1 MQVDMHGRGA
11 AGWTGAWAGR
21 VALATV
27 SVIALLAVVAAPS
40 GAVRRATIGR
50 AGPPAQYVALGDSY
64 ASGPVIAPQL
74 GDPAGCL
81 RSARN
86 YPHLVAQAL
95 GLALTDAT
103 CGGATTSDMT
113 GAETIAG
120 GQYGPQI
127 NAIGRRAAVVT
138 VTVGGDDL
146 GFSDLIKNCLALTP
160 FGPTSVGLTCRD
172 HYDPDG
178 NDQLTALLAGAAS
191 RLATTLQRI
200 HQMAY
205 RARIFVV
212 GYPAILPATGDGCWP
227 VMPFTL
233 TDANYLRSTELSLN
247 AMLAQVAGA
256 NRAAYVDTYTPSES
270 HNACQSAGQRWIE
283 PVIPT
288 QPAAPVHPNAAGEA
302 GLAAIVTQAI
312 RTDAL
317 L

>member
-1 MQVDMHGRGA
+1 
-11 AGWTGAWAGR
+11 
-21 VALATV
+21 VALAAV
-27 SVIALLAVVAAPS
+27 GVVALLVVVATPS
-40 GAVRRATIGR
+40 GALRRATIGR

-74 GDPAGCL
+74 VDPAGCL
-81 RSARN
+81 RSARD

-103 CGGATTSDMT
+103 CGGATTADMT
-113 GAETIAG
+113 GSQTITG

-127 NAIGRRAAVVT
+127 DAVGPRTAVVT
-138 VTVGGDDL
+138 LTVGGDDL

-172 HYDPDG
+172 HYDPG
-178 NDQLTALLAGAAS
+178 GHDQLTTLLDGAAS
-191 RLATTLQRI
+191 RLSTTLERI
-200 HQMAY
+200 HQVAP
-205 RARIFVV
+205 RARVFVV

-233 TDANYLRSTELSLN
+233 TDADYLRSTELSLN

-302 GLAAIVTQAI
+302 GLAAIVAQAI
-312 RTDAL
+312 RSDTVL
-317 L
+317 